1 MTSHDS
7 ATSSAEPEE
16 DSATAD
22 GSSDDGDPV
31 ELLVKG
37 REKRATAGTRMSML
51 LEKEGDDEL
60 ELLFAE
66 DEQEEDN
73 EFEAEDAEDA
83 SDVQLDSA
91 SDDDDQGPTKDD
103 NDLEGEEELQRQAR
117 VERQKKRKAQ
127 DNLLKPGGLKKRARP
142 GPQPGTVGSAATP
155 KTPAPRPK
163 KKSERVSWLPI
174 AHEGSV
180 RASARKATVQN
191 KEEIT
196 SRLVA
201 SEKRRIEQLHVMTE
215 AAKRR
220 EAGKPKAMT
229 QVQRMEE
236 AARIERS
243 NAKSLNRW
251 EESEKKRVKEQKARL
266 EAMHNRQLTG
276 PVLSWWS
283 GMGKWINDKLN
294 LVGWQNIKAAQLQDT
309 QALRHEEDTAQV
321 TPSTNEHEPVIIG
334 GESRH
339 ASQHQSFQQ
348 SWPMRE
354 GDTNTNSPATEP
366 PPQESQGFLHGIYD
380 YANLPESSS
389 GNVLR
394 DHDPFTDHGKD
405 PPEPSTPPPAALE
418 PLATGIQRDPVPP
431 QHPAV
436 EFSSRNLVIL
446 NDIDPNG
453 QRPWELQNQVLL
465 KKRNGKLQKAV
476 RELCAITEQPARYRD
491 PKTGLAYAD
500 SYAYKEIQKLAN
512 GGSRWS
518 SLLGCYVGPTS
529 SVARGVPDRFWKI
542 A

>member
-7 ATSSAEPEE
+7 ATSSAEHEE

-22 GSSDDGDPV
+22 GSGDDGDPV
-31 ELLVKG
+31 ELLVAG

-73 EFEAEDAEDA
+73 EFEAEDAENA

-103 NDLEGEEELQRQAR
+103 NDLEGEKELQRQAR

-127 DNLLKPGGLKKRARP
+127 DSFLKPGALKKRARL
-142 GPQPGTVGSAATP
+142 GPQPETVGFAATP
-155 KTPAPRPK
+155 KTPASRPK

-174 AHEGSV
+174 AQEGSV

-201 SEKRRIEQLHVMTE
+201 SEKRRIRQLHVMNE

-220 EAGKPKAMT
+220 EADKPKALT

-251 EESEKKRVKEQKARL
+251 EESEKKRITEQKARL
-266 EAMHNRQLTG
+266 EAMHNRQVTG

-283 GMGKWINDKLN
+283 GMARWINDKLN
-294 LVGWQNIKAAQLQDT
+294 LVGWQSIKEAQLKDT
-309 QALRHEEDTAQV
+309 EEKKQQGDGVHEQ
-321 TPSTNEHEPVIIG
+321 PSIDDHKDVAMG
-334 GESRH
+334 DGSRYP
-339 ASQHQSFQQ
+339 SQHQSSQQ
-348 SWPMRE
+348 AWSMRE
-354 GDTNTNSPATEP
+354 GDAIPNPPATDP

-380 YANLPESSS
+380 YANLPEPSS

-394 DHDPFTDHGKD
+394 DHDPFADLEKA
-405 PPEPSTPPPAALE
+405 PPEPSTPPPAASD
-418 PLATGIQRDPVPP
+418 PIAISKQRDPVPR
-431 QHPAV
+431 QLPAV
-436 EFSSRNLVIL
+436 EYSSRNVVIL
-446 NDIDPNG
+446 RDIDANG
-453 QRPWELQNQVLL
+453 QRPSELQNHILL
-465 KKRNGKLQKAV
+465 KRRNGKLQKAV

-500 SYAYKEIQKLAN
+500 SYAYKEIQKLAK

-518 SLLGCYVGPTS
+518 SLLGCYVGPSS
-529 SVARGVPDRFWKI
+529 SVARGVPDRFWKN

>member
-7 ATSSAEPEE
+7 ATSSAEREE
-16 DSATAD
+16 DSATTG

-37 REKRATAGTRMSML
+37 REKRATAGTRISML

-73 EFEAEDAEDA
+73 EFEAEDAENA

-91 SDDDDQGPTKDD
+91 SDDDDQGPTKDE
-103 NDLEGEEELQRQAR
+103 NDLEGEQELQRQAR

-127 DNLLKPGGLKKRARP
+127 DNLLKPGGMKKRARL
-142 GPQPGTVGSAATP
+142 GPQLGTVGSAATP
-155 KTPAPRPK
+155 KKPAPRPK

-174 AHEGSV
+174 AQEGSV

-220 EAGKPKAMT
+220 EAGKPKALT

-266 EAMHNRQLTG
+266 EAMHDRQLTG

-283 GMGKWINDKLN
+283 GMARWMNDKLN
-294 LVGWQNIKAAQLQDT
+294 LVGWQNIKVAQLKDVQEETKQQEDGA
-309 QALRHEEDTAQV
+309 QAKPSMDDPEDV
-321 TPSTNEHEPVIIG
+321 VMGDEF
-334 GESRH
+334 RR
-339 ASQHQSFQQ
+339 ASQHQSSQQ

-354 GDTNTNSPATEP
+354 GDTTTNSPATEP

-380 YANLPESSS
+380 YANLPEPSS

-394 DHDPFTDHGKD
+394 DHDPFTDHGKA
-405 PPEPSTPPPAALE
+405 PPEPSTPPPAALG
-418 PLATGIQRDPVPP
+418 PVATGTQRDAVPLQRPV
-431 QHPAV
+431 V
-436 EFSSRNLVIL
+436 EYSSRNLVIL
-446 NDIDPNG
+446 KDIDANG
-453 QRPWELQNQVLL
+453 QRSWELQNQVLL
-465 KKRNGKLQKAV
+465 KKRNGKLQSKPSGSDDV
-476 RELCAITEQPARYRD
+476 RMAGHFC
-491 PKTGLAYAD
+491 
-500 SYAYKEIQKLAN
+500 
-512 GGSRWS
+512 
-518 SLLGCYVGPTS
+518 
-529 SVARGVPDRFWKI
+529 
-542 A
+542 